1 MKIAVTGATGTIGRP
16 LVRGLL
22 ERGDEVTVLS
32 RDPERARAALGAV
45 EAIGWLDP
53 THEPAPTGALAGRDA
68 VIHLMGEEVAQR
80 WNPDVKRA
88 IRDSRV
94 LGTRNLV
101 QGLDASEP
109 RPKALISQSAT
120 GWYGSRGDER
130 LDETEPAA
138 GDFLARVCADWEA
151 EARRAEELGVRVV
164 TCRTG
169 VVLAHAG
176 GALERML
183 LPFKLGVGGPIAGG
197 RQYLPWIDLEDV
209 IAALLFC
216 LDHEGA
222 TGPVNVTAP
231 EPVTNKEFSR
241 TLGRVLHRPSV
252 APVPAA
258 ALRLLFGEMA
268 SIITVSQRAVP
279 RRLEQLGYRFRQP
292 SLEPSLRAATRR
304 RP

>member
-16 LVRGLL
+16 LVRALL

-32 RDPERARAALGAV
+32 RDPDGARRSLGAV

-53 THEPAPTGALAGRDA
+53 AQEPAPSRALAGRDA
-68 VIHLMGEEVAQR
+68 VVHLMGAPVAQR
-80 WNPDVKRA
+80 WSSEAKRA

-94 LGTRNLV
+94 LGTRFLLE
-101 QGLDASEP
+101 GLRAADP
-109 RPKALISQSAT
+109 RPKVLVSQSAT

-130 LDETEPAA
+130 LDESEPAA
-138 GDFLARVCADWEA
+138 ADCLARVCADWEA
-151 EARRAEELGVRVV
+151 EAGRATELDMRVV

-169 VVLAHAG
+169 VVLARGG

-183 LPFKLGVGGPIAGG
+183 PPFKLGVGGPIAGG
-197 RQYLPWIDLEDV
+197 RQYMPWIHLEDEV
-209 IAALLFC
+209 AALVFC

-222 TGPVNVTAP
+222 SGPVNLTAP
-231 EPVTNKEFSR
+231 EPVTNKEFSS
-241 TLGRVLHRPSV
+241 TLGRVLHRPAV

-279 RRLEQLGYRFRQP
+279 RRLEQLGYRFREP
-292 SLEPSLRAATRR
+292 SLERALHSVTG
-304 RP
+304 